1 MLSGSEALVNT
12 FKLDIS
18 RAVREERN
26 RVYGVV
32 VGIVTNNKDDS
43 GAYRVKVR
51 FPWLQ
56 NGDES
61 GQTSQE
67 SDWCRVCT
75 FMAGNGMG
83 FNCLPEV
90 GDEVLVAFEH
100 GDMMRPYVVG
110 SLWNKNDKAI
120 LDNKGGK
127 NNSRSWKTRCG
138 HEMTFYDDKDDSDNN
153 SILIK
158 SKGGAKIFIDDKKKQ
173 VLIFDQSGK
182 NTVTIDSD
190 KNKIDVVGEDKLNIK
205 TKGDYT
211 IDCDNLKIKTKS
223 DCEFKIGGNLKA
235 KADSTAK
242 IESGGSFDLKAGGT
256 MTIKGGPTVNIN

>member
-1 MLSGSEALVNT
+1 VNT
-12 FKLDIS
+12 LS
-18 RAVREERN
+18 YWNNRSEREEKN
-26 RVYGVV
+26 RHFGVV
-32 VGIVTNNKDDS
+32 VGIVTNNKDDA
-43 GAYRVKVR
+43 GGYRVKVR

-61 GQTSQE
+61 GQNSQE

-75 FMAGNGMG
+75 FMAGKGMG

-100 GDMMRPYVVG
+100 GDFMRPYVVG
-110 SLWNKNDKAI
+110 SLWNKTDTPI

-138 HEMTFYDDKDDSDNN
+138 HEMTFYDDKDGSKN
-153 SILIK
+153 SILIQ
-158 SKGGAKIFIDDKKKQ
+158 SKGGAKIFIDDDKKT
-173 VLIFDQSGK
+173 VLIYDQSGK
-182 NTVTIDSD
+182 NTVTIDSQN
-190 KNKIDVVGEDKLNIK
+190 NKIDVVGEDKLNIT

-223 DCEFKIGGNLKA
+223 DCEMKIGGNLKV

-242 IESGGSFDLKAGGT
+242 IESGGTFDLKAGGN
-256 MTIKGGPTVNIN
+256 MTIKGGPNVNIN